1 MDVTHSHLVRVS
13 ADVLEGL
20 DIVWLS
26 GETNMMDMREVQARA
41 YIREKRNTLYV
52 KLATKYGTMLTV
64 LLNPRSPLIWGIRRK
79 QRRYALL
86 GPLSRSCRSYIQDG
100 QLFGLWLRTRSV

>member
-26 GETNMMDMREVQARA
+26 GETNMMNMRELQGRA
-41 YIREKRNTLYV
+41 NIRESKIPF
-52 KLATKYGTMLTV
+52 M
-64 LLNPRSPLIWGIRRK
+64 
-79 QRRYALL
+79 
-86 GPLSRSCRSYIQDG
+86 
-100 QLFGLWLRTRSV
+100 